1 MLAAGNAA
9 EPYGINI
16 RGLKRRQFPQSTIEA
31 LRSAYKTIYKSGLKI
46 SEAISELED
55 KAVDLTEVK
64 ELVSFIKASERG
76 IIR

>member
-1 MLAAGNAA
+1 ML
-9 EPYGINI
+9 
-16 RGLKRRQFPQSTIEA
+16 F
-31 LRSAYKTIYKSGLKI
+31 RSTIYKSGLKI